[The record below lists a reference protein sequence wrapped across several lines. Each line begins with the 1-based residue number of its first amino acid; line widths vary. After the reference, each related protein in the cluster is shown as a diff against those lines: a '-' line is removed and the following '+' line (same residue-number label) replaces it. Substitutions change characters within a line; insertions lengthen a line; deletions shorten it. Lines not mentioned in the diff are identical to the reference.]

1 MAMRLAFDLGLHV
14 DSDAYVK
21 QGLLSPREKEARQST
36 FWSCVVVNQYVSHL
50 HITSRLTFQPL
61 ELQSGTSVQNRWGGD
76 HGSCAWR
83 WLAVSLWHLDSLH

>member
-21 QGLLSPREKEARQST
+21 QGLLDIREREARQST

-50 HITSRLTFQPL
+50 CVTVSDVLA
-61 ELQSGTSVQNRWGGD
+61 SG
-76 HGSCAWR
+76 A
-83 WLAVSLWHLDSLH
+83 SL